1 MLFVFVFHL
10 NLFLFHIDLYMLFF
24 LYPFE
29 KTILVFCQGDKIL
42 ASVPTQVVY
51 HFPIAILRVFEVIH
65 EEIKQIRQNV

>member
-1 MLFVFVFHL
+1 
-10 NLFLFHIDLYMLFF
+10 MLFF